1 MEHIGQVA
9 RLFDLYRQF
18 YQCEPDLS
26 LAEQFIGDRI
36 KNAESK
42 IFVAQNTDDR
52 LCGFVQLYPSFCS
65 VEAIKIQILYDL
77 FVEPESRKQ
86 GVAEALMRR
95 ASDYAKETGAER
107 VDLLTAKSNK
117 AGQHLYEKLGYKIVN
132 EDFHAYSLYI

>member
-1 MEHIGQVA
+1 M
-9 RLFDLYRQF
+9 
-18 YQCEPDLS
+18 
-26 LAEQFIGDRI
+26 
-36 KNAESK
+36 
-42 IFVAQNTDDR
+42 
-52 LCGFVQLYPSFCS
+52 
-65 VEAIKIQILYDL
+65 EAIKIQILYDL

-117 AGQHLYEKLGYKIVN
+117 AGQHLYRKLGYKIVN